1 MSSIYRKGRDGYYYY
16 QTYIYNPKSKKKD
29 KRIFH
34 SLGTKNS
41 LEAKE
46 KQIVFDKK
54 YQNQIFNNSSSK
66 SLLNN
71 FILKSRTSLFIS
83 IIVITIILIY
93 NFSSV
98 HLSKDSNNVA
108 ILPKVVVN
116 NQESDYLI
124 NVIPSKKP
132 NIKKPNHQASKDSL
146 EKNKTKID
154 TKQTMSN
161 VKIPKYNIERIDRL
175 SNAFKQ
181 IKVFVTLDK
190 KSSIESQRLLCVN
203 LAKRFNE
210 FPNILICLYADNP
223 SGKDL
228 ANGNDEFVSV
238 EDQKRSWLA
247 MYSYNSV
254 EGEYFDD
261 SPSSYLGAY

>member
-1 MSSIYRKGRDGYYYY
+1 VD
-16 QTYIYNPKSKKKD
+16 SKEYVNLYLD
-29 KRIFH
+29 ICNE
-34 SLGTKNS
+34 LLTK
-41 LEAKE
+41 LT
-46 KQIVFDKK
+46 FDKSASDNS
-54 YQNQIFNNSSSK
+54 NQHIF
-66 SLLNN
+66 
-71 FILKSRTSLFIS
+71 
-83 IIVITIILIY
+83 
-93 NFSSV
+93 
-98 HLSKDSNNVA
+98 
-108 ILPKVVVN
+108 
-116 NQESDYLI
+116 
-124 NVIPSKKP
+124 
-132 NIKKPNHQASKDSL
+132 
-146 EKNKTKID
+146 
-154 TKQTMSN
+154 
-161 VKIPKYNIERIDRL
+161 
-175 SNAFKQ
+175 
-181 IKVFVTLDK
+181 FVTLDK